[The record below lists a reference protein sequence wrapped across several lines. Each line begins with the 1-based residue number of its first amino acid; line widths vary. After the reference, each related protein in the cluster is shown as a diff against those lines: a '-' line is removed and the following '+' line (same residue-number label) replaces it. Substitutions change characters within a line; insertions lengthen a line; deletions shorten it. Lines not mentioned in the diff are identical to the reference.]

1 MKIRVKP
8 NKAVMFGHKEG
19 LGIEGGGGAASQNMT
34 YFLKGGNVT
43 QGRLVGFDQED

>member
-19 LGIEGGGGAASQNMT
+19 LGIEGGEGVLHPRT
-34 YFLKGGNVT
+34 
-43 QGRLVGFDQED
+43 